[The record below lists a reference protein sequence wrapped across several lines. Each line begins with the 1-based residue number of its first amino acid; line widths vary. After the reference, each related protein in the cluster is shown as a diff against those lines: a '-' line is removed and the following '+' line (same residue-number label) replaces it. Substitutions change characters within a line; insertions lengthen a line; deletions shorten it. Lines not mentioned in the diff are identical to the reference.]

1 MKTYGIYHKLV
12 SKIMFF
18 FEKQKVLH
26 KRLVTREGAGWVLQ

>member
-1 MKTYGIYHKLV
+1 MKTYGNHHKLV

-26 KRLVTREGAGWVLQ
+26 KRLFARERFCLDL